1 MIRSTHGSATR
12 LVSEN
17 EARPAARD
25 RGTRLVSETPRRS
38 RMKRKWS
45 RANKPDGNGL
55 LRVPDLQA
63 ASAQI
68 EGHAGSRP
76 LCVDAAEY
84 AKERSNLAP
93 AHTSGARE
101 SGEPAA

>member
-1 MIRSTHGSATR
+1 
-12 LVSEN
+12 
-17 EARPAARD
+17 
-25 RGTRLVSETPRRS
+25 
-38 RMKRKWS
+38 MKRKWS

-76 LCVDAAEY
+76 LCIDAPEY

-93 AHTSGARE
+93 AHQGRTRGGRTSCLSATDDDAAGLGRDDPACSTLQSRVSAPGRGA
-101 SGEPAA
+101 